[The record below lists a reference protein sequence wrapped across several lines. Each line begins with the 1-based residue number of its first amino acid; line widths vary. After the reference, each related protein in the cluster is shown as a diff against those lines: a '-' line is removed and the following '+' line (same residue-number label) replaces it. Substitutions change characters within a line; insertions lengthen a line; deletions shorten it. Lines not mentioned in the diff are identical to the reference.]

1 MASSSKLIYAHN
13 YIFQA
18 LFYASYKISYRK
30 CFCKNQKFDNLLNM
44 RILLLFFITFT
55 SFKFIANEGSSIA
68 EIGQTWHLTSRSN
81 KASLSGSKVLYF
93 FSSDAYHTYQ
103 ARIFSDWDNFS
114 IVDSR
119 NLVRLNK
126 GDRIKILKIK
136 HNEKIYQV
144 ELLDGYEKN
153 KKYYVIK
160 DDLLNDFKLMEKKWT
175 IDWVQ

>member
-1 MASSSKLIYAHN
+1 MHIITFFKLYFIHHIKYAMRN
-13 YIFQA
+13 AFVI
-18 LFYASYKISYRK
+18 I
-30 CFCKNQKFDNLLNM
+30 KNFDNLLNM
-44 RILLLFFITFT
+44 RTLLFFFITFT
-55 SFKFIANEGSSIA
+55 SFKFIANEDSA
-68 EIGQTWHLTSRSN
+68 VVEIGDTWHLTSRSN
-81 KASLSGSKVLYF
+81 KASPSSSKVLYF

-103 ARIFSDWDNFS
+103 ARIFSNWDNFS

-126 GDRIKILKIK
+126 GDRVKILKIK

-160 DDLLNDFKLMEKKWT
+160 DDLLNDFKLMEKK
-175 IDWVQ
+175 

>member
-1 MASSSKLIYAHN
+1 MHIITFFKLYFIHHIKYAMRN
-13 YIFQA
+13 AFVI
-18 LFYASYKISYRK
+18 I
-30 CFCKNQKFDNLLNM
+30 KNFDNLLNM
-44 RILLLFFITFT
+44 RILLFFFITFT
-55 SFKFIANEGSSIA
+55 SFKFIANEDSA
-68 EIGQTWHLTSRSN
+68 VVEIGDTWHLTSRSN

-103 ARIFSDWDNFS
+103 ARIFSNWDNFS

-160 DDLLNDFKLMEKKWT
+160 DDLLNDFKLMEKK
-175 IDWVQ
+175 

>member
-1 MASSSKLIYAHN
+1 MHIITFFKLYFIHHIKYAMRN
-13 YIFQA
+13 AFVI
-18 LFYASYKISYRK
+18 I
-30 CFCKNQKFDNLLNM
+30 KNFDNLLNM
-44 RILLLFFITFT
+44 RIILLFFITFT
-55 SFKFIANEGSSIA
+55 SFKSITNEGSSVV

-103 ARIFSDWDNFS
+103 ARIFSNWDNFS

-126 GDRIKILKIK
+126 GDRVKILKIK

-160 DDLLNDFKLMEKKWT
+160 DDLLNDFKLMEKK
-175 IDWVQ
+175 

>member
-1 MASSSKLIYAHN
+1 MRNA
-13 YIFQA
+13 FV
-18 LFYASYKISYRK
+18 KI
-30 CFCKNQKFDNLLNM
+30 KNFDNLLNM
-44 RILLLFFITFT
+44 RILLFFFITFT
-55 SFKFIANEGSSIA
+55 SFKFIANEDSA
-68 EIGQTWHLTSRSN
+68 VVEIGDTWLLTSRSN

-103 ARIFSDWDNFS
+103 ARIFSNWDNFS
-114 IVDSR
+114 TVDSR

-160 DDLLNDFKLMEKKWT
+160 DDLLNDFKLMEKK
-175 IDWVQ
+175 